1 MSAVVPVLPVLAS
14 PRRQE
19 LLRLVWDEERCAGD
33 LHAAMPEIT
42 FGAVSL
48 QLKALADAGLVT
60 VRAEGRHRYYRAR
73 REALGPV
80 GQELERVWDTALW
93 RLKIHAELRQARR
106 GPRPGT
112 ARGPR
117 ASPGASPRPAAPI
130 TRAARSRKGPS

>member
-1 MSAVVPVLPVLAS
+1 VSAVLPVLPVLAS

-33 LHAAMPEIT
+33 LHAAMPDIT

-60 VRAEGRHRYYRAR
+60 VRVEGRYRYYRAR

-80 GQELERVWDTALW
+80 GQELERLWATALW
-93 RLKIHAELRQARR
+93 RLKILAELRQSRR

-112 ARGPR
+112 PR
-117 ASPGASPRPAAPI
+117 SP
-130 TRAARSRKGPS
+130 RSRKGRS

>member
-1 MSAVVPVLPVLAS
+1 MSAMLPVLPALAS
-14 PRRQE
+14 TRRQE
-19 LLRLVWDEERCAGD
+19 ILRLVWEDERCAGD
-33 LHAAMPEIT
+33 IHAAMPEVT

-73 REALGPV
+73 RDALGPV
-80 GQELERVWDTALW
+80 GRELERVWANALW

-112 ARGPR
+112 PR
-117 ASPGASPRPAAPI
+117 PPRSPRTPGTPPAP
-130 TRAARSRKGPS
+130 RSSRKG

>member
-1 MSAVVPVLPVLAS
+1 MAAVLPVLPVLAS

-33 LHAAMPEIT
+33 LHAAMPDIT

-60 VRAEGRHRYYRAR
+60 VRAEGRFRYYRAR

-80 GQELERVWDTALW
+80 RRELERMWDSALW
-93 RLKIHAELRQARR
+93 RLKLHAELRQARR

-112 ARGPR
+112 
-117 ASPGASPRPAAPI
+117 PRPA
-130 TRAARSRKGPS
+130 RSGKGSA

>member
-1 MSAVVPVLPVLAS
+1 VSAVLPVLPVLAS

-33 LHAAMPEIT
+33 LHAAMPDIT

-60 VRAEGRHRYYRAR
+60 VRVDGRYRYYRAR

-80 GQELERVWDTALW
+80 GQELERLWATALW

-112 ARGPR
+112 PR
-117 ASPGASPRPAAPI
+117 
-130 TRAARSRKGPS
+130 TARSRKGRP